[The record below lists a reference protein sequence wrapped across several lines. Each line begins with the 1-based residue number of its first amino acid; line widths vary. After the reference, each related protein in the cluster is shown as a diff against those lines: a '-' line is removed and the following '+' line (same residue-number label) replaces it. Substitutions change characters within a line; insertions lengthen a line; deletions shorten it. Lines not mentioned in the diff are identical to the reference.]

1 MNSGQFQ
8 LHTNLLSLSK
18 QIRRSIGRVH
28 IKIWEFSGEEESVS
42 KSKEQTKGTVLLE
55 RTGEG
60 LFQER
65 NG

>member
-18 QIRRSIGRVH
+18 QIRCSIRRVH
-28 IKIWEFSGEEESVS
+28 IKIWEFSGEEESVN
-42 KSKEQTKGTVLLE
+42 KSKEQTKVAVLLQ
-55 RTGEG
+55 RTREG

-65 NG
+65 KS